1 MSVKTARKYERAGT
15 LPSQLK
21 QPRTWRTRPN
31 PFEEDWAWVV
41 EQLQRDSAL
50 QGATLFAELCQRQPG
65 KYRPTQVRTL
75 QRHIA
80 QWRAQ
85 QGPEREVIFEQV
97 HIPAERAQSD
107 FTHMSDLQV
116 TINGQDFPHL
126 LYHFVLTYSNVEAVR
141 VCFGETFEALAEGI
155 EQALWQIGGVPAQ
168 HRTDH
173 LSAAVRHLPTDE
185 QEAFSQRY
193 QALMRHYGMQPTW
206 NNAGIAHENG
216 DVEQS
221 HFRFKEALDQALRVR
236 GSRDFS
242 SRTAYERFVQDL
254 VRNRNLT
261 RASRFQQEQGAL
273 RPLPR
278 LPLAPCRELRV
289 SVSRFS
295 TIRVLNKTYS
305 VSSRLIGT
313 TVLVRVRA
321 ETVEV
326 YVGTSQ
332 VLTLPRL
339 QGATTHAVNYRHV
352 IWSLVRKPG
361 AFAHYRYREDLF
373 PTLAFRYAY
382 DALCKRLPQ
391 HADRHYVR
399 VLHLAATTSES
410 EVETAIGLLLEN
422 SQVPTFDA
430 VRDLVRIPQVP
441 VLGKVS
447 VNLQTYD
454 QLLPSQQRRAHA

>member
-1 MSVKTARKYERAGT
+1 
-15 LPSQLK
+15 
-21 QPRTWRTRPN
+21 
-31 PFEEDWAWVV
+31 
-41 EQLQRDSAL
+41 
-50 QGATLFAELCQRQPG
+50 
-65 KYRPTQVRTL
+65 
-75 QRHIA
+75 
-80 QWRAQ
+80 
-85 QGPEREVIFEQV
+85 
-97 HIPAERAQSD
+97 
-107 FTHMSDLQV
+107 
-116 TINGQDFPHL
+116 
-126 LYHFVLTYSNVEAVR
+126 
-141 VCFGETFEALAEGI
+141 
-155 EQALWQIGGVPAQ
+155 
-168 HRTDH
+168 
-173 LSAAVRHLPTDE
+173 
-185 QEAFSQRY
+185 
-193 QALMRHYGMQPTW
+193 MRHYGMQPTW

-221 HFRFKEALDQALRVR
+221 HFRFKEAVDQALRVR

-242 SRTAYERFVQDL
+242 SRAAYERFLQDL

-261 RASRFQQEQGAL
+261 RQAGFQEEQAAL

-278 LPLAPCRELRV
+278 LPLAPCREFRL

-295 TIRVLNKTYS
+295 TIQVLGKRYS
-305 VSSRLIGT
+305 VPSRLIGT

-373 PTLAFRYAY
+373 PSLAFRQAY

-410 EVETAIGLLLEN
+410 EVETAIGILLEN

-447 VNLQTYD
+447 VNLQAYD